1 MVKLQGDVRERTFR
15 RNFSHP
21 PRESN
26 VALTLSEK
34 SLIMAAFNAR
44 NIAQIFDKYI
54 TVRNIR
60 WVEVSIIRLAIAF
73 FLAHLAILLLFNHVP
88 ALYRGHSYNYLKAVY
103 TPFSFILVYEVLLLV
118 IILPESMTQFIGK
131 QFEIIT
137 LITLRSFFH
146 DMSGINMQRPIHLND
161 PEFFSLGYDLIASLL
176 MLGLTIIF
184 HRLHSRHRDPENRE
198 ALHRYINLKKAISA
212 SLIVVLFFTCI
223 YNVTLWASDASQALW
238 TNSDFPD
245 PNAFFYLD
253 FFNTMVYADVL
264 LLIVSFLYDSSFYS
278 VMRNAS
284 FIIST
289 ILLRLSLNMERPA
302 NHLVAISAFAFSV
315 AVMLILQLQS
325 RDGGRDARKSSEFA

>member
-1 MVKLQGDVRERTFR
+1 
-15 RNFSHP
+15 
-21 PRESN
+21 
-26 VALTLSEK
+26 
-34 SLIMAAFNAR
+34 MAAFNAR

-60 WVEVSIIRLAIAF
+60 WVEVSIIRFAIAF
-73 FLAHLAILLLFNHVP
+73 FLAHMAILLLFNHVP

-212 SLIVVLFFTCI
+212 SLIVVLFFYCI
-223 YNVTLWASDASQALW
+223 YNVTLWASDTSQALW
-238 TNSDFPD
+238 TISDFPD
-245 PNAFFYLD
+245 PNAFFFLD

-284 FIIST
+284 FVIST
-289 ILLRLSLNMERPA
+289 ILLRFSLNMERPA

-325 RDGGRDARKSSEFA
+325 KDGGGDARKSSEFA